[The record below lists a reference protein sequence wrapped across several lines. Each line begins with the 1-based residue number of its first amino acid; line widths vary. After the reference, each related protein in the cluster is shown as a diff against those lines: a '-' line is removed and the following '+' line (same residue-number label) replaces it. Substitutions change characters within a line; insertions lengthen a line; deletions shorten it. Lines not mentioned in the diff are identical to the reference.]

1 MPIGHEVSEGIKVI
15 SCQKHERLVY
25 EYKVI
30 GLLARIRCSVTGD
43 HNHKYRAE
51 IDRKDAENW
60 IVLQIN
66 YCENQA

>member
-1 MPIGHEVSEGIKVI
+1 MI
-15 SCQKHERLVY
+15 SCQKHERLVD

-30 GLLARIRCSVTGD
+30 GLLARIRCSVTSD
-43 HNHKYRAE
+43 YNHEYRAE